1 MKTRIDRARSPRF
14 SLDLW
19 PCVPPIGAMLP
30 FLALLLLL
38 CPPLGQSVLN
48 GGAVLLSHCCD
59 GLLGH
64 VSPGLSGQHSL
75 SAAIPEA
82 EAELPLPEVL
92 GPDDPSRPL
101 IVIDAGHGGHDPGAR
116 NPRLD
121 WLEKDLTLG
130 IAKALR
136 DELLRRGRYRVALTR
151 SDDRFLVLQERYG
164 VARRLKAGLFI
175 SIHAD
180 AAPGGGEA
188 QGATI
193 YTLSEVASDHEAAQL
208 AQREN
213 RSNILNGV
221 DLAGA
226 SDAVTTILID
236 LAQRETLEQSTR
248 FANLVHREGADSMTF
263 RQPFHR
269 SAAFVV
275 LKAPDTP
282 SVLIE
287 VGYIT
292 DDGEARRLGSA
303 DGQGAIARGIASAI
317 TVYFAR
323 PAPEGAS

>member
-1 MKTRIDRARSPRF
+1 
-14 SLDLW
+14 
-19 PCVPPIGAMLP
+19 MLP

-38 CPPLGQSVLN
+38 CPPLGQSVLDSA
-48 GGAVLLSHCCD
+48 AVLRSNCCD
-59 GLLGH
+59 ALLGH
-64 VSPGLSGQHSL
+64 VSPGLAGGRSL

-82 EAELPLPEVL
+82 DAELPLPDVL

-116 NPRLD
+116 NPRLG

-130 IAKALR
+130 ISKALR

-164 VARRLKAGLFI
+164 IARRLKASLFI

-180 AAPGGGEA
+180 AAPGGGGA

-193 YTLSEVASDHEAAQL
+193 YTLSEVASDNEAGQL

-221 DLAGA
+221 DLAGT
-226 SDAVTTILID
+226 SDAVTSILID
-236 LAQRETLEQSTR
+236 LAQRETLDQSTR
-248 FANLVHREGADSMTF
+248 FANLVYREGADSMAF
-263 RQPFHR
+263 RKPFHR
-269 SAAFVV
+269 FAAFVV

-287 VGYIT
+287 AGYIT
-292 DDGEARRLGSA
+292 DDSEAKRLGSA
-303 DGQGAIARGIASAI
+303 DGQSAIARGIASAI
-317 TVYFAR
+317 AVYFAR
-323 PAPEGAS
+323 PTPERPS